1 MLFRFSE
8 TILVQTKQE
17 SQKQDNFENHNDT
30 DYISRELG
38 LIVFCFVEESKEMH
52 NKHLMTGAKEN
63 SVFWFPEFINVPRGE
78 ARAQLFYS
86 LNLLVAVVVIT

>member
-8 TILVQTKQE
+8 SILVQTKQE

-52 NKHLMTGAKEN
+52 NKHLMTGAKKTVCFD
-63 SVFWFPEFINVPRGE
+63 SPSLSMFPEVKHVHS
-78 ARAQLFYS
+78 YS
-86 LNLLVAVVVIT
+86 THWTFWLP